1 MSQLVPF
8 CMPNDNRETGSF
20 RRSVSLFP
28 LSKGDNNEKGKR
40 PLVVMGRRFFLH
52 RVFTNRD
59 RRYYPCNPDLSIP

>member
-40 PLVVMGRRFFLH
+40 PLVVMGRRFIYIGFYKSGPSL
-52 RVFTNRD
+52 
-59 RRYYPCNPDLSIP
+59 LSM